1 MTYQE
6 ISRLAGIAL
15 DALIALI
22 KAVDEYCREKE
33 T

>member
-6 ISRLAGIAL
+6 LSRLAGIAIN
-15 DALIALI
+15 ALIELI